1 MTRLRPFRNSDP
13 PALTRLWN
21 QAVPDTSTAHP
32 LHVHELDV
40 HAWGR
45 VIFEADGLIVAERD
59 GQAVG
64 FVHAGF
70 GPEVPLSSTRPLELD
85 REIGTIAM
93 LIIAPELHNSDLG
106 LELIAAGEAYL
117 RSRGARVLY
126 AGGLLPLNPFYW
138 GIHGGSEGS
147 GILSAHAVFHL
158 AVAACGYAPIG
169 TTVLLR
175 ANLSAP
181 EPRDP
186 RTPVIRRMTQLEF
199 LEDMVPTHWWQN
211 LAIGDFPMTA
221 ARLLSRSEGAELAR
235 AGIWE
240 MRWFGRDTN
249 RAHVGLVDLHVAAEH
264 RRKGYGRFLVGEIL
278 RRARTNL
285 VDCIDVQTSAENE
298 PALALYASLGFSPVD
313 QSILYRKK
321 FIGH

>member
-13 PALTRLWN
+13 PALARLWN
-21 QAVPDTSTAHP
+21 LAVPDTSTAHP
-32 LHVHELDV
+32 LHVHELDS

-45 VIFEADGLIVAERD
+45 PIFEADGLIVAERD

-70 GPEVPLSSTRPLELD
+70 GPEIPVSSTRPFEVS

-93 LIIAPELHNSDLG
+93 LIIAPELHDSDLG
-106 LELIAAGEAYL
+106 AELIAAAEAYL
-117 RSRGARVLY
+117 QSRGARVLY
-126 AGGLLPLNPFYW
+126 AGGLAPLNPFYW
-138 GIHGGSEGS
+138 GIYGGSEGS
-147 GILSAHAVFHL
+147 GILSGHSAFHH
-158 AVAACGYAPIG
+158 AVAASGYRPVS

-175 ANLSAP
+175 ADLAEP

-199 LEDMVPTHWWQN
+199 LEDMIPSHWWQN

-221 ARLLSRSEGAELAR
+221 ARLSSRADGAEVAR
-235 AGIWE
+235 ACTWE
-240 MRWFGRDTN
+240 MRWFGRDSN
-249 RAHVGLVDLHVAAEH
+249 RAHVGLLDVSVDAAH

-278 RRARTNL
+278 RRARANL
-285 VDCIDVQTSAENE
+285 FDGIDVQTSAENQ

-313 QSILYRKK
+313 QSTLYRKDL
-321 FIGH
+321 IGY

>member
-21 QAVPDTSTAHP
+21 QAIPGTSTARP
-32 LHVHELDV
+32 LHIHELDV
-40 HAWGR
+40 QAWGR
-45 VIFEADGLIVAERD
+45 TTFEADGLIVAERE
-59 GQAVG
+59 GHAVG

-70 GPEVPLSSTRPLELD
+70 GPGLPVSSARPFELD

-93 LIIAPELHNSDLG
+93 LIVAPELHDPALDV
-106 LELIAAGEAYL
+106 ELIAAAEAYL

-126 AGGLLPLNPFYW
+126 AGGLSPLNPFYW
-138 GIHGGSEGS
+138 GVYGGSEGS
-147 GILSAHAVFHL
+147 GILSGHAVFHR
-158 AVAACGYAPIG
+158 AVAACGYAPVA
-169 TTVLLR
+169 TTVLLQ
-175 ANLSAP
+175 ADLAVP

-199 LEDMVPTHWWQN
+199 VEDMVPAHWWQN

-221 ARLLSRSEGAELAR
+221 ARLSSRADGAELAR
-235 AGIWE
+235 ACIWE
-240 MRWFGRDTN
+240 MRWFGRDSN
-249 RAHVGLVDLHVAAEH
+249 RAHVGLLDLHVAAEH

-285 VDCIDVQTSAENE
+285 IDRIDVQTSADNQ

-313 QSILYRKK
+313 QAILYRKEG
-321 FIGH
+321 IGH